1 MKEKLSKIKYFL
13 PAEKMQSNLAIFLSI
28 FALFFAVGNSNVPC
42 LNADT
47 CAVGSD
53 EVFSGTVSIQNGTNY
68 NLQLTGSPTA
78 NRVLTLPDNTGTVA
92 LTSDIPSVPSLT
104 ASKIMATDGTG
115 AYSTTDIYPLSV
127 GTTGQVLTVNS
138 LATALEYSSITGVPS
153 LTASKSV
160 ATDGTGALTTTDVYP
175 LTLTASKV
183 AKTDSSGNLTTGT
196 IDITTDI
203 TAGTS
208 LQQIRTNAGGTALEY
223 FTPSGGGQWSLVASG
238 HSMEPTT
245 AIDGGTASH
254 DVLICWGGASSTD
267 GTDGSYFRMTNG
279 KQYKLV
285 VETLK
290 SPYVNLHNTSGYNG
304 HGFGYLSDGYDCGNG
319 TTCTNCSGSN
329 GYANT
334 LPSWYYHNTSNS
346 WSNSPY
352 YGQNDDRCYILANV
366 STSQFYGIQGF
377 NGVFTMNGFGF
388 NWQGS
393 NRGIKS
399 TYKMNIPLVSFVS
412 NYALEAPAFSEGV
425 CMNFDGAN
433 QGGNSMYEMSDVYG
447 MYFYNYGPNTNTA
460 NSDQSLLY
468 WLYES
473 NDYSNP

>member
-1 MKEKLSKIKYFL
+1 LKEKLSKIKYFL

-223 FTPSGGGQWSLVASG
+223 FTPTSGSPVTLLDSGSVSVSGDEFLICWHGTTFDPDKKYKLVLWGGDGNIGTIGYQANIKLTNNDCINNYRAEFTAEISTSG
-238 HSMEPTT
+238 RWLGS
-245 AIDGGTASH
+245 GTASNPYT
-254 DVLICWGGASSTD
+254 ASSGVWAYSQTGFRNMGQCFPLTGNQYSTFYRPANIGGEFTFQTAGGFTTTTGD
-267 GTDGSYFRMTNG
+267 RGALMHFDMYADTFDYSQSYFMGVNTGEGFCSWQNTTNMFADITG
-279 KQYKLV
+279 M
-285 VETLK
+285 
-290 SPYVNLHNTSGYNG
+290 
-304 HGFGYLSDGYDCGNG
+304 
-319 TTCTNCSGSN
+319 
-329 GYANT
+329 
-334 LPSWYYHNTSNS
+334 
-346 WSNSPY
+346 
-352 YGQNDDRCYILANV
+352 YGQ
-366 STSQFYGIQGF
+366 
-377 NGVFTMNGFGF
+377 
-388 NWQGS
+388 
-393 NRGIKS
+393 
-399 TYKMNIPLVSFVS
+399 
-412 NYALEAPAFSEGV
+412 LE
-425 CMNFDGAN
+425 
-433 QGGNSMYEMSDVYG
+433 GGNPHPV
-447 MYFYNYGPNTNTA
+447 TNKKW
-460 NSDQSLLY
+460 S
-468 WLYES
+468 LYEVAS
-473 NDYSNP
+473 Q

>member
-1 MKEKLSKIKYFL
+1 LKEKLSKIKYFL

-175 LTLTASKV
+175 LSLTASKSVATDGTGALTTTDVYPLTLTASKV

-223 FTPSGGGQWSLVASG
+223 FTPTSGSPVTLLDSGSVSVSGDEFLICWHGTTFDPDKKYKLVLWGGDGNIGTIGYQANIKLTNNDCINNYRAEFTAEISTSG
-238 HSMEPTT
+238 RWLGS
-245 AIDGGTASH
+245 GTASNPYT
-254 DVLICWGGASSTD
+254 ASSGVWAYSQTGFRNMGQCFPLTGNQYSTFYRPANIGGEFTFQTAGGFTTTTGD
-267 GTDGSYFRMTNG
+267 RGALMHFDMYADTFDYSQSYFMGVNTGEGFCSWQNTTNMFADITG
-279 KQYKLV
+279 M
-285 VETLK
+285 
-290 SPYVNLHNTSGYNG
+290 
-304 HGFGYLSDGYDCGNG
+304 
-319 TTCTNCSGSN
+319 
-329 GYANT
+329 
-334 LPSWYYHNTSNS
+334 
-346 WSNSPY
+346 
-352 YGQNDDRCYILANV
+352 YGQ
-366 STSQFYGIQGF
+366 
-377 NGVFTMNGFGF
+377 
-388 NWQGS
+388 
-393 NRGIKS
+393 
-399 TYKMNIPLVSFVS
+399 
-412 NYALEAPAFSEGV
+412 LE
-425 CMNFDGAN
+425 
-433 QGGNSMYEMSDVYG
+433 GGNPHPV
-447 MYFYNYGPNTNTA
+447 TNKKW
-460 NSDQSLLY
+460 S
-468 WLYES
+468 LYEVAS
-473 NDYSNP
+473 Q

>member
-223 FTPSGGGQWSLVASG
+223 FTPTSGSPVTLLDSGSVSVSGDEFLICWHGTTFDPDKKYKLVLWGGDGNIGTIGYQANIKLTNNDCINNYRAEFTAEISTSG
-238 HSMEPTT
+238 RWLGS
-245 AIDGGTASH
+245 GTASNPYT
-254 DVLICWGGASSTD
+254 ASSGVWAYSQTGFRNMGQCFPLTGNQYSTFYRPANIGGEFTFQTAGGFTTTTGD
-267 GTDGSYFRMTNG
+267 RGALMHFDMYADTFDYSQSYFMGVNTGEGFCSWQNTTNMFADITG
-279 KQYKLV
+279 M
-285 VETLK
+285 
-290 SPYVNLHNTSGYNG
+290 
-304 HGFGYLSDGYDCGNG
+304 
-319 TTCTNCSGSN
+319 
-329 GYANT
+329 
-334 LPSWYYHNTSNS
+334 
-346 WSNSPY
+346 
-352 YGQNDDRCYILANV
+352 YGQ
-366 STSQFYGIQGF
+366 
-377 NGVFTMNGFGF
+377 
-388 NWQGS
+388 
-393 NRGIKS
+393 
-399 TYKMNIPLVSFVS
+399 
-412 NYALEAPAFSEGV
+412 LE
-425 CMNFDGAN
+425 
-433 QGGNSMYEMSDVYG
+433 GGNPHPV
-447 MYFYNYGPNTNTA
+447 TNKKW
-460 NSDQSLLY
+460 S
-468 WLYES
+468 LYEVAS
-473 NDYSNP
+473 Q

>member
-175 LTLTASKV
+175 LTLTASKSLATDGTGALTTTDVYPLTLTASKV

-223 FTPSGGGQWSLVASG
+223 FTPTSGSPVTLLDSGSVSVSGDEFLICWHGTTFDPDKKYKLVLWGGDGNIGTIGYQANIKLTNNDCINNYRAEFTAEISTSG
-238 HSMEPTT
+238 RWLGS
-245 AIDGGTASH
+245 GTASNPYT
-254 DVLICWGGASSTD
+254 ASSGVWAYSQTGFRNMGQCFPLTGNQYSTFYRPANIGGEFTFQTAGGFTTTTGD
-267 GTDGSYFRMTNG
+267 RGALMHFDMYADTFDYSQSYFMGVNTGEGFCSWQNTTNMFADITG
-279 KQYKLV
+279 M
-285 VETLK
+285 
-290 SPYVNLHNTSGYNG
+290 
-304 HGFGYLSDGYDCGNG
+304 
-319 TTCTNCSGSN
+319 
-329 GYANT
+329 
-334 LPSWYYHNTSNS
+334 
-346 WSNSPY
+346 
-352 YGQNDDRCYILANV
+352 YGQ
-366 STSQFYGIQGF
+366 
-377 NGVFTMNGFGF
+377 
-388 NWQGS
+388 
-393 NRGIKS
+393 
-399 TYKMNIPLVSFVS
+399 
-412 NYALEAPAFSEGV
+412 LE
-425 CMNFDGAN
+425 
-433 QGGNSMYEMSDVYG
+433 GGNPHPV
-447 MYFYNYGPNTNTA
+447 TNKKW
-460 NSDQSLLY
+460 S
-468 WLYES
+468 LYEVAS
-473 NDYSNP
+473 Q